1 MAAAQGAEEGGG
13 GSGRSNADR
22 LFFSSDL
29 EAKHAA
35 TLKGEAQVRVVRL
48 HICICVFVCVCECV
62 VAQDNLKM
70 ASCWGWTC
78 MYEYDAYLQFKHRAQ
93 F

>member
-13 GSGRSNADR
+13 GSGGSNADR

-35 TLKGEAQVRVVRL
+35 TLKGEAQVRVVCL
-48 HICICVFVCVCECV
+48 HICICVCVCVCVCGSASKFQNV
-62 VAQDNLKM
+62 FMLAQ
-70 ASCWGWTC
+70 
-78 MYEYDAYLQFKHRAQ
+78 KHRAQ